1 MRRRETATLAAAL
14 ALSPL
19 AMACGGGDERPQ
31 EPAAQSQPPP
41 AAEAEPREPEHGRE
55 NDEARSG
62 RDGESSSRSGHGGE
76 DDGGGDG
83 QDGVSY
89 DPRRPDGPGNDRPPP
104 PGSAAERFERECPH
118 GPESCD

>member
-1 MRRRETATLAAAL
+1 VRRRETATLAAAL
-14 ALSPL
+14 ALSSL
-19 AMACGGGDERPQ
+19 AMACGDEPPP
-31 EPAAQSQPPP
+31 EGPAAQGQPPP

-62 RDGESSSRSGHGGE
+62 RDGESSSRSGHGG
-76 DDGGGDG
+76 GDG
-83 QDGVSY
+83 QDGGSY
-89 DPRRPDGPGNDRPPP
+89 DLRRPDGPGNDRPPP